1 MIFLVFLLE
10 KPILLTLSA
19 HMVQVLA
26 HMVQGTTSKCPQSE
40 PKVTQS
46 NPKVAQK
53 YCELAEFPSE
63 VLAEFP
69 SEVASH
75 KLLISAG
82 KTALRAAEFP
92 PRPFKFIKLK
102 G

>member
-1 MIFLVFLLE
+1 
-10 KPILLTLSA
+10 
-19 HMVQVLA
+19 MVQVLA

-82 KTALRAAEFP
+82 KTALRATEFP
-92 PRPFKFIKLK
+92 PPGFKFIKLK

>member
-1 MIFLVFLLE
+1 
-10 KPILLTLSA
+10 
-19 HMVQVLA
+19 MVQVLA

-40 PKVTQS
+40 YKVAQS

-75 KLLISAG
+75 KLLISAR

-92 PRPFKFIKLK
+92 PPGFKFIKLK
-102 G
+102 A